1 VTDPAPSTS
10 PSVAPGGTI
19 SRQELDA
26 LLAALEAKIKVGFET
41 EIQSLKS
48 QMEKLALDLR
58 DARQQLVE
66 ALRLLANQQDINADL
81 KKECERLLKIN
92 EALSQG
98 VAASRSQV
106 SSTAITSY
114 LLSHFLDCL

>member
-1 VTDPAPSTS
+1 M
-10 PSVAPGGTI
+10 
-19 SRQELDA
+19 
-26 LLAALEAKIKVGFET
+26 LAALEAKIKVGFET